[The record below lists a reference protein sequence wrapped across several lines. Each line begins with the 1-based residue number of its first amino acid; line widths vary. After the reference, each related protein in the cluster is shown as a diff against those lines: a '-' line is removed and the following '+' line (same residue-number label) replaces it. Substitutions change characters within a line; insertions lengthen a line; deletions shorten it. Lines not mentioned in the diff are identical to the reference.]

1 VLPLLLLKLTLVP
14 CLVAAAA
21 LAGKRFGQSVGG
33 WLIGFPI
40 VAGPVLWFYAHE
52 QGDAFASRAALGMAL
67 GVVSLCGFLLAYAWA
82 ARSMRWAPSL
92 LLGWATFSGVTLVLA
107 SFPHSA
113 EFPLWVAGL
122 LPCLALTLTLRGLPH
137 VPDQTANAVPRLD
150 LGARML
156 MTGLL
161 VLTLTSLAPILGP
174 VLSGLF
180 SPFPVATTILVVFA
194 HREQGPAGVLAVYD
208 GFIPS
213 LYSFVA
219 FSVALSFALARW
231 ATLAS
236 FAFALVICAIS
247 QSLVFARLALRAPR
261 Q

>member
-1 VLPLLLLKLTLVP
+1 MLLILKLTLVP
-14 CLVAAAA
+14 CLVAAAG

-52 QGDAFASRAALGMAL
+52 QGNAFAARAALGTAL

-82 ARSMRWAPSL
+82 ARSLRWAPSL
-92 LLGWATFSGVTLVLA
+92 LLGWATFSAVTLGLA
-107 SFPHSA
+107 NIPHSTKL
-113 EFPLWVAGL
+113 PLWVAGL
-122 LPCLALTLTLRGLPH
+122 APCLALTATLRGLPR
-137 VPDQTANAVPRLD
+137 VPNQTLNVVPRLD
-150 LGARML
+150 LGVRML

-161 VLTLTSLAPILGP
+161 VLTLTNLAPIMGP
-174 VLSGLF
+174 SLSGLF

-194 HREQGPAGVLAVYD
+194 HREQGPAGVLAVCG

-231 ATLAS
+231 STITA

-247 QSLVFARLALRAPR
+247 QSIVFARLALAAPR